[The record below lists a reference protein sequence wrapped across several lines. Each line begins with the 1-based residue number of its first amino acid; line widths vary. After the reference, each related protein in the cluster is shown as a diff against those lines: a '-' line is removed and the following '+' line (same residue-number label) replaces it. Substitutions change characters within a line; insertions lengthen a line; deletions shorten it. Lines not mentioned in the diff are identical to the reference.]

1 MLLVRSKEL
10 KNSGKYHFL
19 SRGCKLLPL
28 GFSSSA
34 FAQSTQ
40 SITNPTSVLSIFLS
54 LLLVVAIIF
63 ALAYIMRR
71 FNVTHSSNGQLKVVA
86 SMMAGAKE
94 RIMVIEVGDEQHLV
108 GITAQSITH
117 LSKLENNIKSQQATD
132 NPGALFKQKL
142 ASAMAGKLSPSL
154 KGDNNHG

>member
-1 MLLVRSKEL
+1 M
-10 KNSGKYHFL
+10 
-19 SRGCKLLPL
+19 LPL
-28 GFSSSA
+28 GFSSTA
-34 FAQSTQ
+34 VAQSTQ

-63 ALAYIMRR
+63 ALAYVMRR

-108 GITAQSITH
+108 GITSQSISH
-117 LSKLENNIKSQQATD
+117 LSKLENSIQSQQPAD

-142 ASAMAGKLSPSL
+142 VSAMAGKLNTSL
-154 KGDNNHG
+154 KEEKHHG

>member
-1 MLLVRSKEL
+1 M
-10 KNSGKYHFL
+10 
-19 SRGCKLLPL
+19 LPL
-28 GFSSSA
+28 VFSSSA
-34 FAQSTQ
+34 IAQSTQ

-63 ALAYIMRR
+63 ALAYVMRR

-94 RIMVIEVGDEQHLV
+94 RIMVIEVGGEQHLV
-108 GITAQSITH
+108 GITAQSISH
-117 LSKLENNIKSQQATD
+117 LSKLENNIQSQQATD

-142 ASAMAGKLSPSL
+142 VSAMAGKLNPSM
-154 KGDNNHG
+154 KGENNHG

>member
-1 MLLVRSKEL
+1 M
-10 KNSGKYHFL
+10 
-19 SRGCKLLPL
+19 LPL
-28 GFSSSA
+28 VFSSSA

-63 ALAYIMRR
+63 ALAYVMRR

-108 GITAQSITH
+108 GITSQSISH
-117 LSKLENNIKSQQATD
+117 LSKLENNIKRQQPAE

-142 ASAMAGKLSPSL
+142 VSAMAGKINPSL
-154 KGDNNHG
+154 KEEKQHG